1 MISCF
6 FFERTRPAASMRP
19 PCLIYLSTSNNG
31 TAGSIGP
38 RIRKYLHTSQQYCT
52 VMKSGEAHSLEDAT
66 GWFKLSLLRLSL
78 IHISEPT
85 RLGMNSYAVFCL
97 KKKNNKKTRNP
108 AEPKAHHDI
117 RARRPLPPQDG
128 VRRNTS
134 HALSHIHPLP

>member
-19 PCLIYLSTSNNG
+19 PCLIYLSASNNG

-66 GWFKLSLLRLSL
+66 GWFKLSLLRCSRRIWLGCFSCSLSPIQNQSQPTKNYL
-78 IHISEPT
+78 LWEKKLAQIPLLTQVCLWLGSSSVSEFSLCVFQANRIS
-85 RLGMNSYAVFCL
+85 V
-97 KKKNNKKTRNP
+97 K
-108 AEPKAHHDI
+108 
-117 RARRPLPPQDG
+117 
-128 VRRNTS
+128 
-134 HALSHIHPLP
+134 